1 MENYDF
7 KADCLKVID
16 QFNALT
22 ISQKVEIFG
31 NLAPKAREDLID
43 FISRP
48 SEIIRRIS
56 EEEMFFTIKDLGEE
70 NAKKLI
76 TFTTSRQL
84 LYLLDIDLWTRNDLN
99 LNSISKWFQILVSIG
114 DEKILQFVQVCDPEL
129 LCSILN
135 KTITVKSRNPDV
147 DLTEQLDFLPPF
159 TLDNNFFIDFKIHGI
174 EDYVKNFLDCI
185 FQYDSNYYFKIV
197 QSLAIG
203 WLPEYEDKA
212 YKWRSARLADHGFP
226 DFEEALNIYS
236 LLNPSLIRDS
246 GDSSSDFTDTY
257 EPENT
262 KYLRYPI
269 SVLGSRNLFERI
281 LANLEDVNLRD
292 RINLE
297 LINVANKVM
306 VADAKDS
313 GSIESLRQSLKKT
326 SAYINLALE
335 EILSREDILGLDLI
349 RYNHMEILFRHGH
362 TLIMKLQHDAR
373 RFVSNC
379 DGGIENLGLPLAP
392 MLTGLFMKRPLFD
405 PGLIS
410 GGIKREF
417 QYLNDLEM
425 IRSLIQDAKR
435 EENWEQL

>member
-7 KADCLKVID
+7 KDDYLKVID

-22 ISQKVEIFG
+22 INQKVEIFG

-43 FISRP
+43 SISRP

-76 TFTTSRQL
+76 TLTTSRQL

-99 LNSISKWFQILVSIG
+99 LTSISKWFQILVSIG

-174 EDYVKNFLDCI
+174 EDYVKDFLDCI
-185 FQYDSNYYFKIV
+185 FRYDSNYYFKIV

-203 WLPEYEDKA
+203 WLPEYEDNA

-226 DFEEALNIYS
+226 DFDEALNIYS

-246 GDSSSDFTDTY
+246 GDPSSDFRDIY

-269 SVLGSRNLFERI
+269 AVLGSTNLFERI
-281 LANLEDVNLRD
+281 LAKLEDMNLRD

-297 LINVANKVM
+297 LVNVANKVM

-313 GSIESLRQSLKKT
+313 GSIENLKQSLKKT
-326 SAYINLALE
+326 SGYINLALE

-349 RYNHMEILFRHGH
+349 RYNHMEILFRHGY
-362 TLIMKLQHDAR
+362 TLIKKLQHDAR
-373 RFVSNC
+373 RFVSSC

-392 MLTGLFMKRPLFD
+392 MLTSLFMKRPLFD

-410 GGIKREF
+410 SGNKREF
-417 QYLNDLEM
+417 QYLNDLAM
-425 IRSLIQDAKR
+425 IRNLIQDAKR
-435 EENWEQL
+435 EENWEEL